1 MAFLDGTSGPAGRMG
16 ESLLWMDLLLNLV
29 VLAPVLLLLPAVL
42 CPPFFH
48 MLHYIKREE
57 NNAVRGNSETAARR
71 REVKRRSWIVRALA
85 VAGAAV
91 ASVFV
96 LKMLTF
102 IFPLELSPTAIS
114 QKDAVSVIGEKNTSG
129 FEGEDL
135 ALLPIAAD
143 EQLQLRSP
151 KVAHFGSLLGL
162 LSLGFGHYLLP
173 SPAFPFSPVRPLQL
187 HFVIF
192 RRSKVTAL
200 PCRPCRSGTKDVS
213 TGEENGIEAPN
224 DNSSCAK
231 VEQLEVEA
239 GTTASAA
246 GEAAKSAFNFPSE
259 LELLSSTHRTSH
271 FVRHSTQGVAVL
283 GLGRQVFWNP
293 AASDASLV
301 LSVVRRAIENAEQ
314 ETGAYSSKVT
324 QTVCVP
330 PADTANTIHQSSG
343 GAALVEELS
352 GEAASETTKDTAD
365 MRCSCT
371 VSSRS
376 DKTRQIHS
384 PSFHTVEESPSP
396 KAPLT
401 RTHLHWLSTIR
412 THWSVYTNGKVIS
425 WKDL

>member
-48 MLHYIKREE
+48 ILHYIRREE
-57 NNAVRGNSETAARR
+57 NNAVRGNAETAARR
-71 REVKRRSWIVRALA
+71 REVKRRSWVVRALA
-85 VAGAAV
+85 VAGVAV

-102 IFPLELSPTAIS
+102 IFPLEPSPTPIS
-114 QKDAVSVIGEKNTSG
+114 QKSAVSVVGEENASEFG
-129 FEGEDL
+129 GEDL
-135 ALLPIAAD
+135 ALLPISAD

-151 KVAHFGSLLGL
+151 KVAHFRSLLGL

-200 PCRPCRSGTKDVS
+200 LCHSGTKDVS
-213 TGEENGIEAPN
+213 SGEANGIEAPN

-231 VEQLEVEA
+231 VEQLEGEA

-246 GEAAKSAFNFPSE
+246 EEAAKSVFNFPSE
-259 LELLSSTHRTSH
+259 LEVLSSTHRTSH
-271 FVRHSTQGVAVL
+271 FVRHSTRGVAVL

-293 AASDASLV
+293 AASDAPLV
-301 LSVVRRAIENAEQ
+301 LSAVRRAIENAEQ
-314 ETGAYSSKVT
+314 EAGAYSSKAK

-330 PADTANTIHQSSG
+330 PADTANTIHQSG
-343 GAALVEELS
+343 GGVALVEDIS
-352 GEAASETTKDTAD
+352 GDAASEITKDTAD
-365 MRCSCT
+365 MRGSCT
-371 VSSRS
+371 ASGRS
-376 DKTRQIHS
+376 DRTQQIHS

-401 RTHLHWLSTIR
+401 RAHLHWLSTIR

-425 WKDL
+425 WEDL